1 MQIHFGLGSKGLGDQ
16 VGDEGKLQQKNCIY
30 IYMRPQRLYTS
41 LNKL

>member
-30 IYMRPQRLYTS
+30 IYIYI
-41 LNKL
+41 

>member
-30 IYMRPQRLYTS
+30 IYIYETTAFIYIFE
-41 LNKL
+41 